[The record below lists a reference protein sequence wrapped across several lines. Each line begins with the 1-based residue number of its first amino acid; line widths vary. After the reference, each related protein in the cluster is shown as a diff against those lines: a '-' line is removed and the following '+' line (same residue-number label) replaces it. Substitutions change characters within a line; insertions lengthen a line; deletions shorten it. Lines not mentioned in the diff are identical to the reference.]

1 MRPHPLLKG
10 VTLIRLMVLFFLSGA
25 AGLIYEVVWARLFA
39 DILGSTALSMTSVF
53 SVFLLA
59 LALGAYLFGRV
70 PVYGKAALVLYGW
83 LEIGVGLSALLISSL
98 LVFGRTW
105 IAVHLPTSDRF
116 VTVLFLNLLVT
127 ALLIG
132 VPTLLMG
139 GTLPVVLN
147 AAREWTLPRRVVAQ
161 FYGWNTLGAACGT
174 FAAGF
179 FLIWK
184 LGLIMT
190 LSVAISLNLLVGLA
204 ALLLAHRARAEDPAP
219 PPPEKEETPVV
230 SPVQDHLLWP
240 ALAFLSG
247 FSVLGYEILWGRMAK
262 FLLGDRTIAITSLLF
277 VFITCLGLG
286 SLVAPTLGRRF
297 GADTPRQALKLIS
310 WIFLVAALLHL
321 LFVPLASSTIGGDG
335 LVPILPIP
343 NEFVRRI
350 LTVWVL
356 VFPPVLVLGL
366 VFPLLAWSAREINV
380 LPGRVMGNLYLVNTI
395 GGALG
400 AVIASFALSRW
411 MGTLGGFLAFTGL
424 LAVSSALLLLARS
437 GRRWQQ
443 AVAFLAIGGFVLTG
457 YRFPDSLAQLREDEV
472 LLVANEDEYG
482 VQVLTFTQQQRMR
495 VRNNRLSLI
504 YDLGHPQTTHAQQ
517 MAAHLTVLLAGEC
530 CDVLNIGTGYGI
542 TAGTFTL
549 YQDVR
554 SIETIEILPFLVKQ
568 QHRFATHN
576 FDYLSDPRV
585 TLAQA
590 DGRHHLVT
598 SPRTY
603 DIISVNVLD
612 PYLPG
617 SSSLYTVDFWEV
629 VRDHLRPGGV
639 YTQLFWGKD
648 TPLLV
653 KGLRTVFP
661 TVLYFPAYGGTSVNV
676 VAFKEAVTEPDL
688 HLHLERFG
696 PEATREVWKI
706 ASLDPGL
713 LFPNLIRRAWV
724 TRRKL
729 EDLAAT
735 TPGRL
740 HTDDFP
746 ILEFRW
752 AHGVRHVSILDSPLV
767 AE

>member
-1 MRPHPLLKG
+1 M
-10 VTLIRLMVLFFLSGA
+10 IRLKVLFFLSGS
-25 AGLIYEVVWARLFA
+25 AGLIYEVVWARLFG

-70 PVYGKAALVLYGW
+70 PVYGRAALALYGW
-83 LEIGVGLSALLISSL
+83 LEIGIGLSALVVSVL
-98 LVFGRTW
+98 LVFGRSW

-116 VTVLFLNLLVT
+116 GTALFMNLLVT

-132 VPTLLMG
+132 APTLLMG
-139 GTLPVVLN
+139 GTLPVILN
-147 AAREWTLPRRVVAQ
+147 AVRGWVLPRRVVAQ

-184 LGLIMT
+184 LGLTMT
-190 LSVAISLNLLVGLA
+190 LSVAVSLNLLVGLA
-204 ALLLAHRARAEDPAP
+204 ALLLADRALPEAPVP
-219 PPPEKEETPVV
+219 PPPEKKEAAV
-230 SPVQDHLLWP
+230 SPIRERLLWP

-262 FLLGDRTIAITSLLF
+262 FLLGDRTLAITALLF

-297 GADTPRQALKLIS
+297 GGDTARGALKLIS
-310 WIFLVAALLHL
+310 WIFLLAALLHL
-321 LFVPLASSTIGGDG
+321 LFVPLASSTIGGHG
-335 LVPILPIP
+335 LAPILPIP
-343 NEFVRRI
+343 NEFARRI

-424 LAVSSALLLLARS
+424 MAVSAALLLLARS

-443 AVAFLAIGGFVLTG
+443 AVVFLAIGGFVLTG

-482 VQVLTFTQQQRMR
+482 VQVLTSTRQQRMR

-504 YDLGHPQTTHAQQ
+504 YELGHPQTTHAQQ

-530 CDVLNIGTGYGI
+530 RDVLNIGTGYGI
-542 TAGTFTL
+542 TAGAFTL
-549 YQDVR
+549 YQGVR

-568 QHRFATHN
+568 QRRFSKHN

-598 SPRTY
+598 SPRAY

-617 SSSLYTVDFWEV
+617 SSSLYTVDFWKV
-629 VRDHLRPGGV
+629 ARDHLRPGGV

-648 TPLLV
+648 IPLLV

-661 TVLYFPAYGGTSVNV
+661 AVLYFPAYGGTSYNV
-676 VAFKEAVTEPDL
+676 VAFKEAVTQAEL
-688 HLHLERFG
+688 RLHLERFG
-696 PEATREVWKI
+696 PEATREIWRI
-706 ASLDPGL
+706 ASRDPGP
-713 LFPNLIRRAWV
+713 LFRNLIRRAWV
-724 TRRKL
+724 TQRQF
-729 EDLAAT
+729 EELAAR

-746 ILEFRW
+746 VLEFRW
-752 AHGVRHVSILDSPLV
+752 AHGVGGVSILDSPLV
-767 AE
+767 EE